1 MAPLLVGDYVT
12 INGNNLGSIFEVNSL
27 IANVGYYTAAGTKPA
42 YVNVDNVN
50 VGSKFVFRPSP
61 PSTLILKQCVVIF
74 PASPDTPE
82 TRAVAFT
89 TDPTTPIQWFF
100 QDVDPCTGVITE
112 RNVQLVQP
120 QQGAPIG
127 RGVFR
132 MGTTPVDP
140 PTRNVGFRAANGVT
154 TTGNNLT
161 AGLFIQ
167 PVFNFLFPEITTFGA
182 QAPALAFEKFPFL
195 AQGSGPYTPG
205 NVVSPPL
212 ASPIIVGQLKPYP
225 AAPVLVPVPTVC
237 APPVASSST
246 SSAIAS
252 PTTTP
257 VDVIGIVSATKTKT
271 KNGSFTVAIVAK
283 TTSSTAKLFVSVA
296 GANPVGSSPM
306 TDLGGGLFSLTVLTK
321 GLPTS
326 VTVTSSEK
334 GTPATSVV

>member
-1 MAPLLVGDYVT
+1 
-12 INGNNLGSIFEVNSL
+12 
-27 IANVGYYTAAGTKPA
+27 
-42 YVNVDNVN
+42 
-50 VGSKFVFRPSP
+50 
-61 PSTLILKQCVVIF
+61 
-74 PASPDTPE
+74 
-82 TRAVAFT
+82 
-89 TDPTTPIQWFF
+89 
-100 QDVDPCTGVITE
+100 
-112 RNVQLVQP
+112 
-120 QQGAPIG
+120 
-127 RGVFR
+127 
-132 MGTTPVDP
+132 MGTTPVTP
-140 PTRNVGFRAANGVT
+140 PTRNVGFRAANGVM

-212 ASPIIVGQLKPYP
+212 ASPIIVGQLKPFP

-237 APPVASSST
+237 PPPVASSST
-246 SSAIAS
+246 SSSAVAS
-252 PTTTP
+252 ATTTP
-257 VDVIGIVSATKTKT
+257 VDIIGIVSATKTKT

-283 TTSSTAKLFVSVA
+283 TTSLTAKLSVSVA
-296 GANPVGSSPM
+296 GAKPVASSPM